1 VEAIRV
7 LLLMKEIRPTAEPE
21 SAPDVLV
28 SGGSRAI
35 G

>member
-21 SAPDVLV
+21 AAPDVLV
-28 SGGSRAI
+28 SGGSLAT